1 MLKPYKDPIKN
12 NELRQAVRAINAR
25 NISVSWKYCS
35 VDEKILDIMK
45 WLNTTN
51 YAFARRVWEII
62 SADGEHDQIAM
73 KLYGFNQHT
82 A

>member
-12 NELRQAVRAINAR
+12 NELRQAVRAINSR

-62 SADGEHDQIAM
+62 SADGEHDRIAM

>member
-12 NELRQAVRAINAR
+12 NELRQAVRAINSR